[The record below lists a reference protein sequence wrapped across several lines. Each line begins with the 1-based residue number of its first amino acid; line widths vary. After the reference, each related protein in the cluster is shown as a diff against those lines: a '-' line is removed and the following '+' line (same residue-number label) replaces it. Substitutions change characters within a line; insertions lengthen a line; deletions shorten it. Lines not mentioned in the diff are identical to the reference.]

1 MNEVS
6 FLKAL
11 VNHPISHSSLNRPQ
25 SSYTEVLLAII
36 VFIIIPNTKE
46 RLLISIAMM
55 LLHSGRLRK
64 GEVDDLMGG
73 ILTSDVGVLFQ
84 SINST

>member
-11 VNHPISHSSLNRPQ
+11 ANHPISHSSLNRPQ

-46 RLLISIAMM
+46 RLLISIAMI